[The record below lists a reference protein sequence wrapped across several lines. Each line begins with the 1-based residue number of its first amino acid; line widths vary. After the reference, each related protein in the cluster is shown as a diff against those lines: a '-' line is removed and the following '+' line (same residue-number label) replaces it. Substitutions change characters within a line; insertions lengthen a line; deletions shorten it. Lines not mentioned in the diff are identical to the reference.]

1 MQTEASNREIFRA
14 TPTTDGS
21 CERALPREF
30 GAAFDWIDPH
40 ICMDCPILCH
50 RISRR
55 WEKAS
60 RLKFECW
67 GSGL

>member
-14 TPTTDGS
+14 TPATDGS

-50 RISRR
+50 FHAPG
-55 WEKAS
+55 KS